1 MIIKISYPYKDKIN
15 SIDMKEIYIETD
27 DEQLIHDLKATINPI
42 EIGIIL
48 SENYDKFKK
57 IEKTDP
63 DEIIFIEEVLVNP
76 ELKLKSF

>member
-1 MIIKISYPYKDKIN
+1 
-15 SIDMKEIYIETD
+15 MKEIYIETD
-27 DEQLIHDLKATINPI
+27 DEQLIHHLKATINPI